1 MILSELQRKNERKTI
16 LLQGLPSHSQA
27 QMVAGA
33 FWKSSS
39 TVVRNN
45 SDCKN

>member
-1 MILSELQRKNERKTI
+1 MILSELQKKNERKTI
-16 LLQGLPSHSQA
+16 LLQGLHSNSQA

-39 TVVRNN
+39 TVARNN
-45 SDCKN
+45 SN